1 MEDKKEVLTH
11 LRAQQNSM
19 TALLK
24 DLVLMETPST
34 EPDAQAQIRD
44 RLKTE
49 FEEIDYRVKLIP
61 GRNSGGHVYAS
72 AKYLDRR
79 QPAQLMLGHCD
90 TVWPIGTLQNMPLV
104 LENDILHGPGV
115 YDMKAGLVEMIY
127 ALRAIESL
135 GLRPSVAPLCFINSD
150 EEIGSHESTRYIRAL
165 AQRVD
170 RCMVMEP
177 SLGHSGKIKTARKG
191 VGRFTVTVTGK
202 AAHAG
207 LDPGAGASAILE
219 LSHVIQKLF
228 ELNDPEH
235 GTSVNVGVIDGGIRP
250 NMVAPQSRAII
261 DVRVQTH
268 ADAERVENAI
278 HSLEAETPG
287 VILTIEGAIG
297 RPPMERT
304 ESNQQLWRVAQQL
317 AEDIDLEI
325 EQGARRGVELVVL
338 GVSLKLHPEKGRG
351 GFRLDFARDL
361 GGVSGDRDVRQV
373 DDREGQR
380 GALTD
385 HLIRHTVDVHDSRAQ
400 RFMPVEDFLQST
412 LQQPEVQLA
421 MDSQR
426 ER

>member
-1 MEDKKEVLTH
+1 MEKNSEILTYLH
-11 LRAQQNSM
+11 GQQEAM
-19 TALLK
+19 TSLLE

-34 EPDAQAQIRD
+34 DAASQAQIRA
-44 RLKTE
+44 RLKAE
-49 FEEIDYRVKLIP
+49 FEQIDYRVNLLP
-61 GRNSGGHVYAS
+61 GRSSGGHIYAS
-72 AKYLDRR
+72 SRYRNRR

-90 TVWPIGTLQNMPLV
+90 TVWPIGTLQDMPLV
-104 LENDILHGPGV
+104 LEEDRLLGPGV

-127 ALRAIESL
+127 ALRAIEEL

-150 EEIGSHESTRYIRAL
+150 EEIGSRESTRYVRAL

-170 RCMVMEP
+170 RCMVLEP
-177 SLGHSGKIKTARKG
+177 SLGQTGKIKTARKG
-191 VGRFTVTVTGK
+191 VGRFEVTVQGK

-250 NMVAPQSRAII
+250 NMVAPQSRAVI
-261 DVRVQTH
+261 DVRVQTQ

-287 VILTIEGAIG
+287 VILTIEGHIG

-317 AEDIDLEI
+317 AGELELDLE
-325 EQGARRGVELVVL
+325 QGTAG
-338 GVSLKLHPEKGRG
+338 GGSDGNTTSLYTATIDGMG
-351 GFRLDFARDL
+351 A
-361 GGVSGDRDVRQV
+361 VGDGAHAHHEFIFIDQLPVRC
-373 DDREGQR
+373 
-380 GALTD
+380 ALLTA
-385 HLIRHTVDVHDSRAQ
+385 LLLT
-400 RFMPVEDFLQST
+400 PPLKKE
-412 LQQPEVQLA
+412 
-421 MDSQR
+421 
-426 ER
+426 

>member
-1 MEDKKEVLTH
+1 MEDKKEVLSH
-11 LRAQQNSM
+11 LLAQQDSM
-19 TALLK
+19 MSLLK

-34 EPDAQAQIRD
+34 DAAAQAPILQ
-44 RLKTE
+44 RLKLE
-49 FEEIDYRVKLIP
+49 FEEIDYRVNLLP

-72 AKYLDRR
+72 AKYRDKQ

-90 TVWPIGTLQNMPLV
+90 TVWPIGTLQEMPLV
-104 LENDILHGPGV
+104 LEANTLRGPGV

-127 ALRAIESL
+127 ALRTIESM

-150 EEIGSHESTRYIRAL
+150 EEIGSRESTRYVRAL

-170 RCMVMEP
+170 RCMVLEP
-177 SLGHSGKIKTARKG
+177 SLGPSGKIKTARKG
-191 VGRFTVTVTGK
+191 VGRFEVTVQGK

-228 ELNDPEH
+228 ELNDPER

-278 HSLEAETPG
+278 HCLEAETPG

-304 ESNQQLWRVAQQL
+304 ESNQQLWRVAQRL
-317 AEDIDLEI
+317 AGDLDLELEQGTAGGGSDGNTTSLYTATLDGMGAVGDGAHAHHEHIQIDL
-325 EQGARRGVELVVL
+325 L
-338 GVSLKLHPEKGRG
+338 P
-351 GFRLDFARDL
+351 
-361 GGVSGDRDVRQV
+361 
-373 DDREGQR
+373 QR
-380 GALTD
+380 CAL
-385 HLIRHTVDVHDSRAQ
+385 L
-400 RFMPVEDFLQST
+400 T
-412 LQQPEVQLA
+412 LLLLA
-421 MDSQR
+421 PPLNA
-426 ER
+426 